1 MLHVVAM
8 QSWRVRGT
16 LMAVACCHVTSIKL
30 SSFGR
35 INHFCAQSYLLVFSV
50 QCRVINVVTAVEC
63 VSCNVCI
70 TFVLLLTSRLYFM
83 FADILFFKIVNDI
96 YDENGII
103 ALISTMAECSFICEH
118 I

>member
-1 MLHVVAM
+1 
-8 QSWRVRGT
+8 
-16 LMAVACCHVTSIKL
+16 
-30 SSFGR
+30 
-35 INHFCAQSYLLVFSV
+35 
-50 QCRVINVVTAVEC
+50 
-63 VSCNVCI
+63 
-70 TFVLLLTSRLYFM
+70 M